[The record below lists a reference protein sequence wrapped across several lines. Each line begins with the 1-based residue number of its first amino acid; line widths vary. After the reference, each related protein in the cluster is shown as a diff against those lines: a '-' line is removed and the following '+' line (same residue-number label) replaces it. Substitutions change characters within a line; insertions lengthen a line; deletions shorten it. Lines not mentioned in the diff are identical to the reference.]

1 MQAQQT
7 SNQPFCC
14 PEISRIIMRMVALGY
29 YPYTISMCTGIPEHR
44 IHETIKTFFAA
55 GYNLSQLHVSPYY
68 LWPPPPSGH
77 QGFYAYQAVAPPP
90 PMPTSTRGQ
99 PSLHPY
105 SRPLP
110 QVPQR
115 TAASSPTA
123 APAQT
128 LYTNPPPTYLPPLKL
143 QSPGGLNY
151 EFVLADRSSTV
162 PFAPNLP
169 QQDGTVAEEAER
181 LAPAEDHTV
190 SGIPSAEDVKAL
202 GDYVQLCPNA
212 TLEELRGVLEQRRVH
227 LSLFR
232 MIRVMHQSGIEMPN
246 GKSNE
251 TNRQARQEY
260 AVRVGEFDPSH
271 LIFIGQVACNIQ
283 YGWSYLGRKRRPK
296 FQKFVVC
303 FALSHEG
310 IIGLRIWTDIGD
322 EDVYGA
328 FVDYALQ
335 WMQPLPQPKSVV
347 LLDRRGVSQESGV
360 LEDIKAGGMKHIFIP
375 PGSADYNPTKQAI
388 VQIKSNI
395 ANVQEKLGEAE
406 TKDDA
411 ENILHHEVFSIPKE
425 QAQAWFRECGYA

>member
-14 PEISRIIMRMVALGY
+14 AEISRIIMRMVALGY

-44 IHETIKTFFAA
+44 IHETIKTFFSA

-90 PMPTSTRGQ
+90 PMPTSMRGQ

-110 QVPQR
+110 QAPER
-115 TAASSPTA
+115 TTATSTTPSS
-123 APAQT
+123 AQT
-128 LYTNPPPTYLPPLKL
+128 LYTNAPPTHLPPFKF
-143 QSPGGLNY
+143 QSPEGLNY
-151 EFVLADRSSTV
+151 GIVLADRPSAV
-162 PFAPNLP
+162 PFMPNLP
-169 QQDGTVAEEAER
+169 QQDRIAIEEAE
-181 LAPAEDHTV
+181 PMPSAEVHTV
-190 SGIPSAEDVKAL
+190 SGILSAEDIKAL
-202 GDYVQLCPNA
+202 GDYIQLCPSV
-212 TLEELRGVLEQRRVH
+212 TLDELRGVLEQRRVH
-227 LSLFR
+227 VSLFR
-232 MIRVMHQSGIEMPN
+232 MIRVMHQSGVEIPN
-246 GKSNE
+246 TSSNE
-251 TNRQARQEY
+251 THKQARQDY

-271 LIFIGQVACNIQ
+271 LVFIGQVACNVR
-283 YGWSYLGRKRRPK
+283 YGWSYLGRTRRPK
-296 FQKFVVC
+296 FQKFIVG
-303 FALSHEG
+303 FALSYDG
-310 IIGLRIWTDIGD
+310 IIGPRIWTDIGD
-322 EDVYGA
+322 DDVYGA
-328 FVDYALQ
+328 FVDYARQ
-335 WMQPLPQPKSVV
+335 WMQPFPQPKSVV
-347 LLDRRGVSQESGV
+347 LLDRRGVSEESGV
-360 LEDIKAGGMKHIFIP
+360 LEDIKACGMKHIFIP

-395 ANVQEKLGEAE
+395 ANVQQKLGEAE